1 MIEKRISDLSCNEI
15 EFNKA
20 REDYENALKE
30 SGFRT
35 KLSFLQPTVNR
46 RTRSRKIVWFNPPYN
61 AAVTTNIGKRF
72 LALIDKNFPR
82 NNRYHKIF
90 NRNTVKLSYS
100 CTPNMGSIITNHNKH
115 LTTNQESEANLP
127 CNCRKYA
134 CPMDGQC
141 RTSAV
146 IYKAKVETT
155 ETSKCREYIGMA
167 EADFKTRFY
176 NHESSFRNIQHR
188 SKTALSQYIWQMKD
202 EGEPFE
208 VKWSL
213 IGKSRPYKCGTRKC
227 DLCLLEKYEILMSK
241 SKQILNKRTEIASSC
256 RHRAKFKLKNIK

>member
-1 MIEKRISDLSCNEI
+1 MIFLKPSRDKIRKEIIKLFKDNGLTITIDMNLTIANFLDCTFNLAKGTFYPYKKDNNSLLYINKESNHPPNIIKQLPKMIEKRISDLSCNEI

-72 LALIDKNFPR
+72 LSLIDKHFPQ

-90 NRNTVKLSYS
+90 NRNNVKLSYS

-115 LTTNQESEANLP
+115 LTTNQESEANHP

-134 CPMDGQC
+134 CPVDGQC
-141 RTSAV
+141 RSSAV

-176 NHESSFRNIQHR
+176 NHE
-188 SKTALSQYIWQMKD
+188 
-202 EGEPFE
+202 FE
-208 VKWSL
+208 F
-213 IGKSRPYKCGTRKC
+213 P
-227 DLCLLEKYEILMSK
+227 KYPTS
-241 SKQILNKRTEIASSC
+241 
-256 RHRAKFKLKNIK
+256 